1 MMILLKVLIVL
12 RLFMSYHDFLDYSEV
27 LSGGTVYGTMEA
39 NKMRKLI
46 KYIYVKSLGEIRE
59 KILEDLR
66 QPSVRFG
73 KVYSNLFSLNRS
85 KLEFR

>member
-12 RLFMSYHDFLDYSEV
+12 RLFLSYHDFLDYSEV

-39 NKMRKLI
+39 NKMCKLI
-46 KYIYVKSLGEIRE
+46 KYIHVKNLGEIRE

-73 KVYSNLFSLNRS
+73 KVYSNLFGLNRS

>member
-27 LSGGTVYGTMEA
+27 LSRGTVYGTMEA
-39 NKMRKLI
+39 NKMHKLI
-46 KYIYVKSLGEIRE
+46 KYINVKSLGEIRE

-66 QPSVRFG
+66 QPSVRVG